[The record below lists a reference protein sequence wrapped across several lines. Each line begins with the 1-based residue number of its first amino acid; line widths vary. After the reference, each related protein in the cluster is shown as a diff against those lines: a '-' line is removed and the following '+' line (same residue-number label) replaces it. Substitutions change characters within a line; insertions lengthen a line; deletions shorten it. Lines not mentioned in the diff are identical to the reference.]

1 MNQLRKLY
9 DWVLHWAETP
19 YAVPALIILAFAES
33 SFFPIPV
40 DVLLI
45 AMALSIPK
53 YSFRYAAYTSL
64 FSVLGGIGGYIIG
77 YYFMQYIGNSIIG
90 FYGYEDHY
98 NALAQ
103 TFQEHNFIAILVAAL
118 TPIPYKVFT
127 ITAGA
132 ANANFMEFMGASIL
146 GRSLRFFTVS
156 ALIYYFGERI
166 KDFIDRY
173 FNFLSIIFAVLLVG
187 GFVLIKYLF

>member
-77 YYFMQYIGNSIIG
+77 YYFMQYIGNLIIG

-146 GRSLRFFTVS
+146 GRSLRFFAVS